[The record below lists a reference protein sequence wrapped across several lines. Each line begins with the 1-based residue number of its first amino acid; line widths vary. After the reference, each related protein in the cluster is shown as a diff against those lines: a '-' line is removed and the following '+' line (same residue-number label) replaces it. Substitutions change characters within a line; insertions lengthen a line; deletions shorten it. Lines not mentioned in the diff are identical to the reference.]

1 MLKNADIYKHPRPS
15 RTETLQFIANNMS
28 QLEHL
33 ENTSHQR
40 FQQILDCR
48 GCLRLKESIVKEGQ
62 RQGQTD
68 LRSRLVDKQTNLIA
82 ASKTNSLRNLEF
94 ATEMGLTAENVMQ
107 YLRVF
112 THLETFY
119 CKIRYLNTTHHFFCK
134 ESADVLLKIDSNEN
148 FEGKARLKRVFR
160 FQLEYYLGHIDNGI

>member
-33 ENTSHQR
+33 EVCIYNTRISH
-40 FQQILDCR
+40 LE
-48 GCLRLKESIVKEGQ
+48 LLYPLKH
-62 RQGQTD
+62 D
-68 LRSRLVDKQTNLIA
+68 
-82 ASKTNSLRNLEF
+82 NLEF